1 MHVENSPDFKSIW
14 QLSHNWIN
22 ANPENTDIS
31 SISPELRIA
40 IHRLMHAMTTREI
53 TARWKGLRIFMDDS
67 FLSLI
72 FDLYHDFKFYLCLR
86 RNKFDKQYLDNLYAK
101 RNEVITWCEK
111 VALLSPPPC
120 WTQNQITVTSQTAET
135 EDENKNWHDE
145 MTDRRRKI
153 TGCLELARKLWEEN
167 PNQSYDQIYNQSTM
181 QKYGNPSVFSKDSF
195 QEWAKDYASEFAK
208 KGGRRKKST

>member
-1 MHVENSPDFKSIW
+1 MHVENSPDFKSVW

-101 RNEVITWCEK
+101 RNEVITWCLDVVRLEPPSCWGTINLKNNQSNETNEENEK
-111 VALLSPPPC
+111 WHTQLS
-120 WTQNQITVTSQTAET
+120 
-135 EDENKNWHDE
+135 EN
-145 MTDRRRKI
+145 RRKRI
-153 TGCLELARKLWEEN
+153 GCLELARKLWEEDSTL
-167 PNQSYDQIYNQSTM
+167 SYSQIYNHPTM
-181 QKYGNPSVFSKDSF
+181 QQYGNPSVFSPESF
-195 QEWAKDYASEFAK
+195 QKWAKNYAPESAK
-208 KGGRRKKST
+208 KGGRRKESTE